1 MCSSKREDCLPC
13 VRILVTLPRHRC
25 ILGDN
30 LIFWT
35 STAIFFVCFR
45 VIVNQRSV
53 LRNPVR
59 QLGLDVSPNVFSI
72 TTIAHRVPPTNDEKS
87 KVTSVLISKISVQQ
101 TVRRTNISQFCLCRF
116 MILLLNFGLPKSRTR
131 VISSNLGLCPLLQ
144 QTLRRWSN
152 IWYFCLCKSGIPR
165 LDQRQ
170 SLLRCQPEI
179 HKDSE
184 PIYSIIIRT
193 QVADADSRVCTSLWK
208 CLANSSSPHVLVSLG
223 KIL

>member
-1 MCSSKREDCLPC
+1 
-13 VRILVTLPRHRC
+13 
-25 ILGDN
+25 
-30 LIFWT
+30 
-35 STAIFFVCFR
+35 
-45 VIVNQRSV
+45 
-53 LRNPVR
+53 
-59 QLGLDVSPNVFSI
+59 
-72 TTIAHRVPPTNDEKS
+72 
-87 KVTSVLISKISVQQ
+87 
-101 TVRRTNISQFCLCRF
+101 

-131 VISSNLGLCPLLQ
+131 VISRNLGLSSLLQ

-152 IWYFCLCKSGIPR
+152 IWYFCLCRSGIPR

-223 KIL
+223 KFCNKYVVNSKVLHSRTSIKTAPTKTVWVKLCSASISIKVLPKNAVGLQR